1 MQPFATDRDAARA
14 GSRITVRDR
23 AQSAGAAIAAHYRT
37 AILTGLLPTG
47 ARLPPERDIA
57 GEFAANRKTVR
68 EALAQLVAERLLER
82 RRGSGSYVIWRSPTP
97 QAAREDPAP
106 AVSPQDVIEARLV
119 IEPGLCALVAAR
131 ATEDDF
137 ARMRAAL
144 HAMEAAVDHVAYK
157 VAGYE
162 FYLAVVR
169 ATRNPL
175 LTACYEML
183 VSARAKAGW
192 GTLLSLNARAE
203 QRRAQTAANWAIYQ
217 ALRNRH
223 AAAARALIE
232 AHLAEMVH
240 HLTEAA

>member
-1 MQPFATDRDAARA
+1 M
-14 GSRITVRDR
+14 
-23 AQSAGAAIAAHYRT
+23 
-37 AILTGLLPTG
+37 
-47 ARLPPERDIA
+47 
-57 GEFAANRKTVR
+57 
-68 EALAQLVAERLLER
+68 
-82 RRGSGSYVIWRSPTP
+82 
-97 QAAREDPAP
+97 
-106 AVSPQDVIEARLV
+106 

-144 HAMEAAVDHVAYK
+144 QAMEAAADHVAYK

-162 FYLAVVR
+162 FYLSVVR

-175 LTACYEML
+175 LLACYEML
-183 VSARAKAGW
+183 VAARAKAGW

-223 AAAARALIE
+223 AAGARALIE
-232 AHLAEMVH
+232 AHLPEMVH